1 MMVCVKIY
9 DEVKKLQ
16 RIRVADALRGL
27 SLAGI
32 FLANLLIFQ
41 YGLSGKEY
49 IEFYHLNT
57 VNTGAFHFIKIFIEG
72 SFMPIFAI
80 LFGFSLDKMYQSMKR
95 KNIKRPRIKLYRRA
109 FLLFVIGTIHTI
121 WIWEGDILSG
131 YALSMMLLIPF
142 ISLTKSFFKWGTVLV
157 AITFIIMVVFSFFDD
172 TDIPHDTHKEGT
184 FVQETKDLYQQ
195 GSYSE
200 IISESPDNSDPYFEQ
215 LKAVFGVSPGILLL
229 CVIIFESLVF
239 GIGIYLSKS
248 GWFEMDANDFW
259 SNKLFVYLTPVVL
272 LLKSSY
278 LWFDNENITGTFNF
292 VFGLFL
298 ALCYIALFKYLYQ
311 KYTQHIIFRSLE
323 SLGKMSL
330 TFYITQSIIGVLIF
344 YGFGLGQ
351 FGKDT
356 LFYNVIIFIILF
368 LIQMVIAFWYQ
379 KYLRYGP
386 LEYVLRVFTY
396 WTFKKQSWR

>member
-1 MMVCVKIY
+1 MVCVKIH

-27 SLAGI
+27 SLLGI

-41 YGLSGKEY
+41 YGLAGKEY
-49 IEFYHLNT
+49 IRFYHLNT

-109 FLLFVIGTIHTI
+109 FLLFVIGTMHAI
-121 WIWEGDILSG
+121 WIWEGDILTG

-142 ISLTKSFFKWGTVLV
+142 ISLNKSFFKWGTILV
-157 AITFIIMVVFSFFDD
+157 AIAFMMMLVFSFFDD
-172 TDIPHDTHKEGT
+172 IKIPHDAHEEEA

-195 GSYSE
+195 GTYSE
-200 IISESPDNSDPYFEQ
+200 IINAPTDNSDPYFDQ
-215 LKAVFGVSPGILLL
+215 LKAAFDLSPGLLL
-229 CVIIFESLVF
+229 LGVIIFESLVF
-239 GIGIYLSKS
+239 GVGIYLSKS
-248 GWFEMDANDFW
+248 GWFEKDANDFW

-278 LWFDNENITGTFNF
+278 LWLGNENITGTFNF

-298 ALCYIALFKYLYQ
+298 ALCYMALFKYLYQ
-311 KYTQHIIFRSLE
+311 KYTQHMIFRGLE

-368 LIQMVIAFWYQ
+368 SFQVVIAFWYQ

-396 WTFKKQSWR
+396 WTFKKQRWK

>member
-1 MMVCVKIY
+1 MMICVKIH

-27 SLAGI
+27 SLLGI

-49 IEFYHLNT
+49 IEFYHLNA
-57 VNTGAFHFIKIFIEG
+57 VNMGAFHFIKIFIEG

-95 KNIKRPRIKLYRRA
+95 KNIKRPRMKLYRRA
-109 FLLFVIGTIHTI
+109 FLLFVIGTMHAI

-131 YALSMMLLIPF
+131 YALSMMFLIPF
-142 ISLTKSFFKWGTVLV
+142 ISLNKSIFKWGTVFV
-157 AITFIIMVVFSFFDD
+157 AITLIIMLAFSFFDD
-172 TDIPHDTHKEGT
+172 TDIPHDMHKEET

-200 IISESPDNSDPYFEQ
+200 IISESPENSDPYFEQ
-215 LKAVFGVSPGILLL
+215 LKAIFGVSPGILILG
-229 CVIIFESLVF
+229 VIVFESLFF

-248 GWFEMDANDFW
+248 GWFEKDANDFW

-278 LWFDNENITGTFNF
+278 LWFDNENIADTFNF

-311 KYTQHIIFRSLE
+311 KYTQHIIFRGLE
-323 SLGKMSL
+323 NLGKMSL

-396 WTFKKQSWR
+396 WTFKKQRWR

>member
-1 MMVCVKIY
+1 MM
-9 DEVKKLQ
+9 
-16 RIRVADALRGL
+16 
-27 SLAGI
+27 
-32 FLANLLIFQ
+32 F
-41 YGLSGKEY
+41 
-49 IEFYHLNT
+49 
-57 VNTGAFHFIKIFIEG
+57 
-72 SFMPIFAI
+72 
-80 LFGFSLDKMYQSMKR
+80 
-95 KNIKRPRIKLYRRA
+95 
-109 FLLFVIGTIHTI
+109 
-121 WIWEGDILSG
+121 
-131 YALSMMLLIPF
+131 LIPF
-142 ISLTKSFFKWGTVLV
+142 ISLNKSIFKWGTVFV
-157 AITFIIMVVFSFFDD
+157 AITLIIILAFSFFDD
-172 TDIPHDTHKEGT
+172 TDIPHDMHKEET

-200 IISESPDNSDPYFEQ
+200 IISESPENSDPYFEQ
-215 LKAVFGVSPGILLL
+215 LKAIFGVSPGILILS
-229 CVIIFESLVF
+229 VIVFESLVF

-248 GWFEMDANDFW
+248 GWFEKDANDFW

-278 LWFDNENITGTFNF
+278 LWFDNENIADTFNF

-311 KYTQHIIFRSLE
+311 KYTQHIIFRGLE
-323 SLGKMSL
+323 NLGKMSL

-396 WTFKKQSWR
+396 WTFKKQRWR

>member
-1 MMVCVKIY
+1 MMICVKIH

-27 SLAGI
+27 SLLGI

-41 YGLSGKEY
+41 YGLAGKEY

-109 FLLFVIGTIHTI
+109 FLLLIIGTLHAI

-131 YALSMMLLIPF
+131 YALSMMFLIPF
-142 ISLTKSFFKWGTVLV
+142 ISLNKSIFKWGTVLV
-157 AITFIIMVVFSFFDD
+157 AITFIIMLVFSFFDD
-172 TDIPHDTHKEGT
+172 IKIPHDTHKEEI
-184 FVQETKDLYQQ
+184 FVQESKELYQQ

-200 IISESPDNSDPYFEQ
+200 IISASPDNSDPYFGQ
-215 LKAVFGVSPGILLL
+215 LKTMFGISPGLLIVSVL
-229 CVIIFESLVF
+229 IFESLVF
-239 GIGIYLSKS
+239 GIGIYFSKS
-248 GWFEMDANDFW
+248 GWFEKDANDFW
-259 SNKLFVYLTPVVL
+259 SNKLFVYLMPVVL

-278 LWFDNENITGTFNF
+278 LWFDNENITDTFNF

-298 ALCYIALFKYLYQ
+298 AICYIALFKYLYQ
-311 KYTQHIIFRSLE
+311 NHSQHIIFRGLE

-356 LFYNVIIFIILF
+356 LLYNVVVFIILF

-396 WTFKKQSWR
+396 WTCKQQRWK